1 MANLFRSEFDDYE
14 AYVPYLDPPRAC
26 PVCGAGENEIW
37 AKVGSYR
44 AVRCF
49 PCTHVFMEQVLSE
62 EGLDKYYN
70 DYIAFRLQN
79 TEKLV
84 QRAKMYEID
93 RGYLLRHVS
102 SGRLLDIG
110 CSSGELL
117 LVLGQGFDSYGIDRD
132 VAAIDIAI
140 RRGDWLSDRVRV
152 GTLDGPLDWI
162 GGQVDVAI
170 MRGVI
175 EHLVDPKST
184 VEQVSN
190 ILRPGGVFFVTATPN
205 IDCLSAEVFREKWN
219 QFDPI
224 QHVSHF
230 DAKTLPLLGR
240 EFGLILEAQY
250 YPYLDT
256 PYANPPEDI
265 RIVREAI
272 AMDASGRRSEIPRS
286 PAFWGNMMT
295 LVFRKENVQADEL
308 TALYEGMSPNELE
321 KVWAQRLCLVTR
333 HSLPAGHRLTQEDL
347 ASAPA
352 SGGLS
357 VDLLGK
363 VVGKRLRYPTEA
375 QTPLTFGVLEC

>member
-1 MANLFRSEFDDYE
+1 MITNFRSEFDDYE
-14 AYVPYLDPPRAC
+14 AYVPYLDPPRSC
-26 PVCGAGENEIW
+26 PVCGEDESEIW
-37 AKVGSYR
+37 AMVGSYR
-44 AVRCF
+44 AVRCIL
-49 PCTHVFMEQVLSE
+49 CTHVYMEQVPSE

-93 RGYLLRHVS
+93 RDYLFRHIS
-102 SGRLLDIG
+102 SGHLLDIG

-117 LVLGQGFDSYGIDRD
+117 LVLGQDFDSYGIDRD
-132 VAAIDIAI
+132 VAAVEIAI
-140 RRGDWLSDRVRV
+140 RRGDWLSDRIRV
-152 GTLDGPLDWI
+152 GTLDGPLDWT

-175 EHLVDPKST
+175 EHLVNPKSV

-190 ILRPGGVFFVTATPN
+190 ILKPGGVFFVTATPN
-205 IDCLSAEVFREKWN
+205 IDCLCAEVFREKWN

-224 QHVSHF
+224 QHISYF
-230 DAKTLPLLGR
+230 DAKTLSLLGR

-250 YPYLDT
+250 YPYLRT

-265 RIVREAI
+265 RVIREAI
-272 AMDASGRRSEIPRS
+272 VMVASGRRSEIPRS

-295 LVFRKENVQADEL
+295 LVFRKENVQADDL
-308 TALYEGMSPNELE
+308 TDFYEGMSPNELD
-321 KVWAQRLCLVTR
+321 KAWAQRICLVIR

-347 ASAPA
+347 GSAPA
-352 SGGLS
+352 LGGLS

-363 VVGKRLRYPTEA
+363 VVGKRLLYPTEA
-375 QTPLTFGVLEC
+375 KTPLTFGILE